1 MLCGRVSEKI
11 SPLTIFFYDP
21 TILSKPFQKSDMTDF
36 TAKKMIKRKIGRKK
50 NIKSSEK
57 NRNKTRRKNETRKLE
72 NLGRSKHKSLKRKSK
87 TKRIERIENLGVPVF
102 KTE

>member
-21 TILSKPFQKSDMTDF
+21 TILSKPFQKSDMMDF
-36 TAKKMIKRKIGRKK
+36 TAKNDKKKNWKKK

-57 NRNKTRRKNETRKLE
+57 NRNKTRNETRKLE

>member
-1 MLCGRVSEKI
+1 
-11 SPLTIFFYDP
+11 
-21 TILSKPFQKSDMTDF
+21 
-36 TAKKMIKRKIGRKK
+36 MIKRKIRRKNIA

-57 NRNKTRRKNETRKLE
+57 NRNKTRNETRKLE

>member
-1 MLCGRVSEKI
+1 MIRRKKEK
-11 SPLTIFFYDP
+11 LDE
-21 TILSKPFQKSDMTDF
+21 
-36 TAKKMIKRKIGRKK
+36 K

-57 NRNKTRRKNETRKLE
+57 NRNKTRNETRKLE

>member
-1 MLCGRVSEKI
+1 M
-11 SPLTIFFYDP
+11 
-21 TILSKPFQKSDMTDF
+21 MDF
-36 TAKKMIKRKIGRKK
+36 TAKNDKKKNWKKK

-57 NRNKTRRKNETRKLE
+57 NRNKTRNETRKLE

>member
-11 SPLTIFFYDP
+11 SPLTIFFYDT
-21 TILSKPFQKSDMTDF
+21 TILSKPFQKSDMMDF
-36 TAKKMIKRKIGRKK
+36 AAKKMIKRKIRRKK
-50 NIKSSEK
+50 HSKHKII
-57 NRNKTRRKNETRKLE
+57 RKRRKLE
-72 NLGRSKHKSLKRKSK
+72 NLGRSKHKSLKRKRK